1 MGVQS
6 ISPRALTSAYCVA
19 LALIAG
25 LSIASHTLMDRGL
38 RGNQG
43 SAAIVNVTGRQ
54 RMLSQRIAGLAAQ
67 YRLGDT
73 TARDDMVAAIDAF
86 EAAHNTLIAASRT
99 SAPDTDTARRLQ
111 DLYFGPAEALD
122 AHVRGFVTDARRIA
136 QLAPD
141 DPALPALLTPLF
153 ATARSTLLAQLDQ
166 VVAIQQFESERKV
179 ANLVR
184 LQWMILG
191 TVLLTLL
198 TEALVIFRPMVR
210 RIGSY
215 TSDLLVLATTDPL
228 THGLN
233 RRAFMQ
239 RGNLEMARAARYQ
252 RDVSLLM
259 IDLDHFKTI
268 NDTYGHAAGDA
279 VLRAVGDALRNQLR
293 QTDLWGRVGG
303 EEFAVIL
310 VETDATGAAVV
321 ADRLR
326 RHFAS
331 MTVPYGAYDLHF
343 TVSIGMTSLVGADD
357 GLEAAMRAAD
367 ALLYEAKEGGRNRVV
382 SDTPAVAAV

>member
-25 LSIASHTLMDRGL
+25 LSIASHTLLDRGL
-38 RGNQG
+38 RSDQG
-43 SAAIVNVTGRQ
+43 SAAIVNMTGRQ

-73 TARDDMVAAIDAF
+73 TARDDMMVAIDAF
-86 EAAHNTLIAASRT
+86 ETAHETLVAASRN
-99 SAPDTDTARRLQ
+99 SSPDNVAARRLQ
-111 DLYFGPAEALD
+111 ELYFSPAEALD
-122 AHVRGFVTDARRIA
+122 AHVRGFIADARKVARM
-136 QLAPD
+136 APD
-141 DPALPALLTPLF
+141 DPELPALLTPLF
-153 ATARSTLLAQLDQ
+153 AAARSTLLNQLNQ
-166 VVAIQQFESERKV
+166 VVVIQQFESERKV
-179 ANLVR
+179 ATLVR
-184 LQWMILG
+184 MQWGILA

-198 TEALVIFRPMVR
+198 TEAVVIFRPMTK
-210 RIGSY
+210 RINSY
-215 TSDLLVLATTDPL
+215 TTDLLVLATTDPL
-228 THGLN
+228 TRGLN
-233 RRAFMQ
+233 RRAFME
-239 RGNLEMARAARYQ
+239 RGNAEMARSARYQ

-268 NDTYGHAAGDA
+268 NDTHGHAAGDA
-279 VLRAVGDALRNQLR
+279 VLRAVGDALRSKLR

-303 EEFAVIL
+303 EEFAVMLI
-310 VETDATGAAVV
+310 ETDGNGAAVV
-321 ADRLR
+321 AERLR

-357 GLEAAMRAAD
+357 GLEAALRTAD
-367 ALLYEAKEGGRNRVV
+367 ALLYEAKEAGRNRVV
-382 SDTPAVAAV
+382 SDRPAVAAV